1 MKIEDLIG
9 DDYENI
15 CADLNVKN
23 TGRDYKTL
31 AGKMGF
37 TVKEWKKLE
46 LNDNP
51 TDVLLSLWGT
61 KSRNTVNKLIQILEA
76 MENDQVA
83 DQLRKV
89 LGKISNE
96 Q

>member
-9 DDYENI
+9 DDYEKI

-83 DQLRKV
+83 DQLRKA